1 MNPIKIIACL
11 DVKDGRVVKGV
22 NFVNFKDAGDP
33 AEAAARYEAE
43 GADEVVLLDI
53 AATVENR
60 QTFLDVIA
68 KTSKM
73 VKVPFAV
80 GGGMKTVEEIEA
92 VLNAGA
98 DKISINSAAVKNP
111 QLIADAAQ
119 KFGSAKIIVA
129 IDVAKNEKGT
139 YDVYVDGGFKNT
151 GIDAVEWAKQAQKLG
166 AGEILLTSINED
178 GKKQGYDLEITKKI
192 SDAVKIPVTA
202 SGGAG
207 TMEHMYEAVVKGGAS
222 AVLGASVFHFG
233 IINIKE
239 LKKYLKSKGVP
250 IICPGAC
257 GCGCN

>member
-1 MNPIKIIACL
+1 MKTIKVIACL

-33 AEAAARYEAE
+33 AEAAAKYEAA

-60 QTFLDVIA
+60 KTFLDVIERTA
-68 KTSKM
+68 KM

-80 GGGMKTVEEIEA
+80 GGGMKSLEEIEA
-92 VLNAGA
+92 VFKAGA

-119 KFGSAKIIVA
+119 KFGSEKIIVA
-129 IDVAKNEKGT
+129 IDVAKNDAGR
-139 YDVYVDGGFKNT
+139 YDVYIGGGLTNAH
-151 GIDAVEWAKQAQKLG
+151 IDAVEWAKKAQALG

-178 GKKQGYDLEITKKI
+178 GMKQGYDLDITKQI
-192 SDAVKIPVTA
+192 ADAVKIPVTA

-207 TMEHMYEAVVKGGAS
+207 TMEHMYDAVKAGAA

-233 IINIKE
+233 IINIRE
-239 LKKYLKSKGVP
+239 LKEYLKSKGV
-250 IICPGAC
+250 AVL
-257 GCGCN
+257 